1 MRCLPAILLAGAA
14 LFAAEGDEFFE
25 SRIRPVLVEKCYGC
39 HSAKLREPKAN
50 LQLDS
55 RAALRK
61 GGDSGPVVVPG
72 KPEDS
77 RLWKA
82 VSYTDFHL
90 RMPPTGKLPDAV
102 IADFK
107 TWIGMGAPDPREDAA
122 ATTRKSPAGIDLDRG
137 RKYWAFQPLAPAAP
151 PAVQNKAWPR
161 TAIDPHILAKLE
173 EKSLTPASET
183 SRRAWLRRV
192 SFDLTGLPPT
202 PAEVD
207 AFEADKAPQAHAKVV
222 DRLLAS
228 PHYGE
233 RWGRH
238 WLDLVRFAETNGHEY
253 DNNKLDAWQYRDY
266 VTRAFNED
274 VPYNTFVREH
284 IAGDLLP
291 KPRLSKDGAKL
302 ESPLGTNFL
311 WFGEVLNSATDSVK
325 SKADAVDN
333 QLDVIGKT
341 FLGLTVACARCHDH
355 KFDPIPTA
363 DYYGMAGI
371 MHSTAMREA
380 VIDSPQRA
388 AEIRVA
394 HSRVAPVTRKPG
406 KLKLALRPSDEI
418 FEDFNGPTWGK
429 WIPTGEAFA
438 NGPRDG
444 VADSA
449 GRGANE
455 LVGSLT
461 SQKFRMPKHWVHV
474 RLTGTKGDK
483 NLIEREPLRLT
494 LVADDYKSVHW
505 LGNGKQDFEWV
516 SFRMTLAYE
525 RSCYFE
531 LVDRSR
537 TGSIAIDTIIFSEES
552 KPPPTEIVE
561 PATWQEPVPLPAA
574 LPESNFG
581 MIAWDE
587 APQDIRLHIRGSHQ
601 NLGDTV
607 PRHFLQVMW
616 RSPEPPAIKGS
627 GRLLYADWL
636 TSEAVPLLARVYV
649 NRVWKHHFGHGLVRS
664 ADNFGLTGERPSHK
678 ELLETLAARFV
689 ASGWSTKQLH
699 REIVLSAAYRMSSRA
714 DEKAATADPR
724 NDLLHHYPVQRL
736 EAESVRDA
744 MLKVSGSL
752 NPQLY
757 GPSVGPYISKYQ
769 DGRGKPKS
777 GPLDGDGRRSL
788 YIQVRRN
795 FLTPMFL
802 AFDYP
807 LPISTIGSRGTS
819 TVPSQA
825 LILMNNEFVLDQAE
839 KWAARVTREAGAANS
854 DRIRL
859 LFRQAFGRAPEKWEA
874 DESLQFLEK
883 GRPLADLAHVLFN
896 SAEFLYVE

>member
-1 MRCLPAILLAGAA
+1 MLLFAAA
-14 LFAAEGDEFFE
+14 LSAAEGDEFFE
-25 SRIRPVLVEKCYGC
+25 SRIRPVLAEKCYGC

-50 LQLDS
+50 LQMDS

-72 KPEDS
+72 KPEES

-90 RMPPTGKLPDAV
+90 RMPPSGKLPDAV

-107 TWIGMGAPDPREDAA
+107 TWIGMGAPDPREDASA
-122 ATTRKSPAGIDLDRG
+122 ARKTPAGINLDRG
-137 RKYWAFQPLAPAAP
+137 RKYWAFQPLAASP
-151 PAVQNKAWPR
+151 PPPVKNGAWPR
-161 TAIDPHILAKLE
+161 NAIDRFLLAKLE
-173 EKSLTPASET
+173 QKNLASAPEA
-183 SRRAWLRRV
+183 SRRAWLRRIT
-192 SFDLTGLPPT
+192 FDLTGLPPT
-202 PAEVD
+202 PAEID
-207 AFEADKAPQAHAKVV
+207 AFEKDLSKQAHANIV

-228 PHYGE
+228 SHYGE

-238 WLDLVRFAETNGHEY
+238 WLDLVRFAETNGHEF

-266 VTRAFNED
+266 VIRAFNED
-274 VPYNTFVREH
+274 VPYDTFVREH
-284 IAGDLLP
+284 LAGDLLP
-291 KPRLSKDGAKL
+291 NPRVSQDGAKL

-311 WFGEVLNSATDSVK
+311 WFGEVLNSATDSAK
-325 SKADAVDN
+325 SRADTVDN

-371 MHSTAMREA
+371 LHSTGMRE
-380 VIDSPQRA
+380 VVTDSPQRA
-388 AEIRVA
+388 AEIHRA
-394 HSRVAPVTRKPG
+394 HLRAVPVTRNPG
-406 KLKLALRPSDEI
+406 KSKIVLRPSDEI
-418 FEDFNGPTWGK
+418 WEDFNGDNWGE
-429 WIPTGEAFA
+429 WHASGAAFS
-438 NGPRDG
+438 NGPHDG
-444 VADSA
+444 IADSA

-461 SQKFRMPKHWVHV
+461 SGKFRMPKRWVHV
-474 RLTGTKGDK
+474 RMAAAKGDK
-483 NLIEREPLRLT
+483 SLIEREPVRLT
-494 LVADDYKSVHW
+494 LVADDYKSLHY
-505 LGNGKQDFEWV
+505 LGSGSGEFEWV
-516 SFRMTLAYE
+516 SHRMTLAFE
-525 RSCYFE
+525 RMCYFE
-531 LVDRSR
+531 IVDRSR
-537 TGSIAIDTIIFSEES
+537 TGNVAVDAIVFSDES
-552 KPPPTEIVE
+552 KPPAVE
-561 PATWQEPVPLPAA
+561 VEEKAEWRDPAPLPVP

-587 APQDIRLHIRGSHQ
+587 SSTDVRLHIRGNHQ
-601 NLGDTV
+601 NLGEHV

-616 RSPEPPAIKGS
+616 RSSEPPRVQGS
-627 GRLLYADWL
+627 GRLEYADWL
-636 TSEAVPLLARVYV
+636 TNDGAPLLARVYV
-649 NRVWKHHFGHGLVRS
+649 NRVWKNHFGHGLVRT
-664 ADNFGLTGERPSHK
+664 ADNFGLTGERPSHR
-678 ELLETLAARFV
+678 ELLDYLAAKFIDD
-689 ASGWSTKQLH
+689 GWSTKKLH
-699 REIVLSAAYRMSSRA
+699 KEILLSSAYRMSSRA
-714 DEKAATADPR
+714 AESAATADPR
-724 NDLLHHYPVQRL
+724 NDLLHHFPVHRL

-744 MLKVSGSL
+744 MLSVAGTL
-752 NPQLY
+752 QTQLY
-757 GPSVGPYISKYQ
+757 GPSVVPYISKYQ

-777 GPLDGDGRRSL
+777 GPLDGAGRRSI

-807 LPISTIGSRGTS
+807 LPISTLGARGTS

-825 LILMNNEFVLDQAE
+825 LILMNNEFVLQQAG
-839 KWAARVTREAGAANS
+839 KWAERVSLEAGTDNGARVK
-854 DRIRL
+854 L

-874 DESLQFLEK
+874 DESLQFLDN